1 MMIEHVRSSFSASSP
16 CGIRRREFLRASATG
31 AAAMLFG
38 GAALTPAGCGPV
50 TSPPLGDVSARPEP
64 GSGSVALDVA
74 LQAVQVEVPILPGA
88 STRAATYQ
96 ASVLAGD
103 SASVTALP
111 GSYLG
116 PIIRAKKGQRLR
128 VRLRNGLTEPTII
141 HWHGLHVPADM
152 DGHPRSAI
160 GPGQEYIYE
169 FDVTDRAGTYWFHP
183 HPHTRTG
190 PQVYQGLAGLLLV
203 SDDEEDGVALPSD
216 DHDVP
221 LVLQDRVFNADNQFV
236 YAAGGMMMGMMGS
249 DGVLGNQILVNGHPS
264 FTLSVTTRTYRFRVL
279 NGSNSRVYKLAWNG
293 GTPLWVIAT
302 DGGLLETP
310 IRRDYVMLAPGERI
324 ELWADF
330 SQQPAGSEMSLR
342 SLPFSGGD
350 LGMGGM
356 SNGSLPNGA
365 AFEVMRVRIERQEQE
380 SLTLPEHLSTIDRYH
395 VEDAVNASSPR
406 TFTASF
412 GGMMRW
418 LLNGRTFE
426 MEQVASNEVVQL
438 DTLETWELVNTI
450 GMMEMMHPIH
460 IHGVQFQIVER
471 TVLPSRAAGWE
482 TVRHGHVDEGWKDTV
497 LLMPGERV
505 KLMLRFSD
513 YAGLY
518 LYHCHNLEHEDQG
531 MMRNYL
537 VQA

>member
-1 MMIEHVRSSFSASSP
+1 MNTDHVPSSCTASSGP
-16 CGIRRREFLRASATG
+16 GMQRREFLRASAAG
-31 AAAMLFG
+31 AAAVLLG
-38 GAALTPAGCGPV
+38 GTALSPAGCGTAV
-50 TSPPLGDVSARPEP
+50 SPPLSDEAARPEP
-64 GSGSVALDVA
+64 GSGGVALDVT
-74 LQAVQVEVPILPGA
+74 LQAVQIEVPILPGG

-116 PIIRAKKGQRLR
+116 PIIRARKGQRLR
-128 VRLRNGLTEPTII
+128 LRLANSLTEPTII

-152 DGHPRSAI
+152 DGHPRYAI
-160 GPGQEYIYE
+160 GPEQEYIYE

-183 HPHTRTG
+183 HPHGRTG
-190 PQVYQGLAGLLLV
+190 RQVYQGLAGLLLV
-203 SDDEEDGVALPSD
+203 SDDEEDGVTLPSG
-216 DHDVP
+216 DHDIS
-221 LVLQDRVFNADNQFV
+221 LVLQDRVFSADNQFV

-264 FTLSVTTRTYRFRVL
+264 FTLSVATRAYRLRLL
-279 NGSNSRVYKLAWNG
+279 NGSNSRVYKLAWG
-293 GTPLWVIAT
+293 DGTPLWVIAT
-302 DGGLLETP
+302 DGGLLEAP
-310 IRRDYVMLAPGERI
+310 VQRDYVMLAPGERI

-330 SQQPAGSEMSLR
+330 SQRQIGSEMSLQ

-356 SNGSLPNGA
+356 SSGSLPNGA

-380 SLTLPEHLSTIDRYH
+380 PLTLPERLSTIDRYRA
-395 VEDAVNASSPR
+395 EDAENAASPR
-406 TFTASF
+406 TFAASS

-426 MEQVASNEVVQL
+426 MEQVAPNEVVHL

-450 GMMEMMHPIH
+450 GMLEMMHPIH

-482 TVRHGHVDEGWKDTV
+482 TVRHGYVDEGWKDTV

-505 KLMLRFSD
+505 RLMLRFSD